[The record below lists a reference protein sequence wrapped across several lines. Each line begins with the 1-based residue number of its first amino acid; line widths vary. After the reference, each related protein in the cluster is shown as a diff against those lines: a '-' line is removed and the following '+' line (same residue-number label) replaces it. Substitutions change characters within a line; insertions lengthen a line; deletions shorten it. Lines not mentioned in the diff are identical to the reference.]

1 MGRASTARVVSA
13 VHRAALRE
21 LVFALEFRGTAGAA
35 AGGKRRARSTA
46 PSQSLT
52 TVIGGDGV
60 QAETKALRGEAADLD
75 SVVERFADGSFVEE
89 GTITYGRAGSVTFE
103 TVGRGTVAPAPRE
116 GWTSGAVVWTVT
128 GGRGAFSGA
137 RGLITSNFTVS
148 AQGEVVDHHVARL
161 YLR

>member
-1 MGRASTARVVSA
+1 M
-13 VHRAALRE
+13 RE
-21 LVFALEFRGTAGAA
+21 LVFVLEFRGTAGAGA
-35 AGGKRRARSTA
+35 DGKRRARSTA

-52 TVIGGDGV
+52 TVIGTDGLH
-60 QAETKALRGEAADLD
+60 AETKALDGEPAVLE
-75 SVVERFADGSFVEE
+75 SVVERFADGSFVED
-89 GTITYGRAGSVTFE
+89 GTITYGRAGDVSFE
-103 TVGRGTVAPAPRE
+103 TIGRGTVAPAPRE
-116 GWTSGAVVWTVT
+116 GWTSGAVMWTVT

>member
-1 MGRASTARVVSA
+1 M
-13 VHRAALRE
+13 RE
-21 LVFALEFRGTAGAA
+21 LVFVLEFRGTAGAGA
-35 AGGKRRARSTA
+35 DGKRRARSTA

-52 TVIGGDGV
+52 TVIGTDGLH
-60 QAETKALRGEAADLD
+60 AETKALDGEQAVLE
-75 SVVERFADGSFVEE
+75 SVVERFADGSFVED
-89 GTITYGRAGSVTFE
+89 GTITYGRAGDVSFE
-103 TVGRGTVAPAPRE
+103 TIGRGTVAPAPRE
-116 GWTSGAVVWTVT
+116 GWTSGAVMWTVT